1 MKITITTPSDQLT
14 TTLFTLTQLLH
25 RAVCGFL
32 RRGEVH
38 EVYAENREKSV
49 EIKVEATDAQCR
61 EKH

>member
-1 MKITITTPSDQLT
+1 MKITITTPSDKLT

-32 RRGEVH
+32 RRGEAH
-38 EVYAENREKSV
+38 EVYAENEDQGI